1 FNLCGRAYLLGDL
14 VGFWWDGRP
23 FGSSDCDCR
32 RPRPPSRCHPGC
44 PCLRFSAMPRRSGHF
59 PPIRPSTKS
68 KHRQREP
75 RSLPVRLVSR
85 HICFRRLLTI
95 AVRRDAF
102 RDLMSN
108 HRKNI
113 GEKKRAAMG
122 DEHYGQASVKDLRR
136 LQMNF
141 EAGDMYEPK
150 TFSLKKFKASR
161 KITGDMFADITGGG
175 VDVIDYLGLKH
186 IDREYKNVAF
196 LAEFTSQMGR
206 IKHRDETGL

>member
-1 FNLCGRAYLLGDL
+1 
-14 VGFWWDGRP
+14 
-23 FGSSDCDCR
+23 
-32 RPRPPSRCHPGC
+32 
-44 PCLRFSAMPRRSGHF
+44 
-59 PPIRPSTKS
+59 
-68 KHRQREP
+68 
-75 RSLPVRLVSR
+75 
-85 HICFRRLLTI
+85 
-95 AVRRDAF
+95 
-102 RDLMSN
+102 MSN

-175 VDVIDYLGLKH
+175 VDVVDYLGLKH

-206 IKHRDETGL
+206 IKHRDETGLRAVNQRKVAKAVRRAIGIGLLPSVHRHPELLRKNESKYGERF